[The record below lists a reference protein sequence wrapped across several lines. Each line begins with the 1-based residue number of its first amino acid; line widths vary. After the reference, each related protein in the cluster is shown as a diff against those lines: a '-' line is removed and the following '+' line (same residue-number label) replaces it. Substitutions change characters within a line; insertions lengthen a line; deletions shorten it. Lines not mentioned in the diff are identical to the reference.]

1 MNILLYEKSIEIF
14 QRDVTNRKH
23 KNRDS
28 QNAYKQLVNTLSG
41 EDQKT

>member
-23 KNRDS
+23 GGRDS
-28 QNAYKQLVNTLSG
+28 QNAYKQLVNTLSKIR
-41 EDQKT
+41 DS

>member
-23 KNRDS
+23 GGRDS
-28 QNAYKQLVNTLSG
+28 QNAYRQLVNPLSKIR
-41 EDQKT
+41 DS